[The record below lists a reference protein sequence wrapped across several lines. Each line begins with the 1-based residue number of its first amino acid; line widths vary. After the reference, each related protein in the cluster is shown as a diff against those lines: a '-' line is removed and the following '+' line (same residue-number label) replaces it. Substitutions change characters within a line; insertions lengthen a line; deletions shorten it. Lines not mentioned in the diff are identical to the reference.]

1 MEINELVRK
10 TRSYR
15 RFDCTHRVTLST
27 LEELVDL
34 ARLSPSAANKQ
45 PLKYILSSSEP
56 TNQEIFPT
64 LAWAGYIE
72 EWEEPGP
79 DERPTA
85 YVVVLGDKKIA
96 DSFEYDAGIAA
107 QSILLGATERGLGGC
122 IIGAL
127 DKAELR
133 SRLQLNDRYDIQFV
147 IALGK
152 PAEEVVID
160 EEGDE
165 KVKYYRDQN
174 EVHHVPKRPLSE
186 IILNPGDYQ

>member
-1 MEINELVRK
+1 MEVNELVRK

-15 RFDCTHRVTLST
+15 RFDSGHKVSLPT

-34 ARLSPSAANKQ
+34 ARLSPSAANRQ
-45 PLKYILSSSEP
+45 PLKYILSSTEEE
-56 TNQEIFPT
+56 NQKIFPT

-72 EWEEPGP
+72 QWTEPAP
-79 DERPTA
+79 AERPTA
-85 YVVVLGDKKIA
+85 YIVVLGDNEIA
-96 DSFEYDAGIAA
+96 ESFEYDAGIAA

-127 DKAELR
+127 DKESLR
-133 SRLQLNDRYDIQFV
+133 SQLALSERYEIQFV

-160 EEGDE
+160 EGGEE
-165 KVKYYRDQN
+165 KVKYYRDQDD
-174 EVHHVPKRPLSE
+174 VHHVPKRSLDE
-186 IILNPGDYQ
+186 IILKPGDY